1 MNSLRKKVR
10 NNSRPVASLKQ
21 EAVMMS
27 TELINCKGLEPGS
40 LIEVETKSRH
50 YKIECLG
57 GSAIRISGHP
67 DYCPD
72 PVPARLQ
79 GSLNEEGIMEWGLI
93 GRGMRL
99 KFLLDEVRPVTT
111 SSVLHVHVDQPEA
124 MRPERSESIH

>member
-1 MNSLRKKVR
+1 
-10 NNSRPVASLKQ
+10 
-21 EAVMMS
+21 MMS

-124 MRPERSESIH
+124 ARPERSESIH